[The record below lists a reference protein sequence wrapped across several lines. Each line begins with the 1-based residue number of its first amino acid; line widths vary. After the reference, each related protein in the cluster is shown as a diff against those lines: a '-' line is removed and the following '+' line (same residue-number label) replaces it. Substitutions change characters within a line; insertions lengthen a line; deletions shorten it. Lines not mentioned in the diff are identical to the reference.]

1 MNLSDQ
7 LHSYFTFNLT
17 PLLLRF
23 HDSKSPVRRGNERHP
38 DVDEVEQHLAI
49 ATTNIGTPHGFHH
62 GVTDYA
68 PIPTSVLAFSANSR
82 SPPLSNRLLFPA

>member
-1 MNLSDQ
+1 MNRSDQ
-7 LHSYFTFNLT
+7 LHHNFIFNLT

-23 HDSKSPVRRGNERHP
+23 HNSRSPVPRGNERHP

-49 ATTNIGTPHGFHH
+49 ATTNIGTPRGENHA
-62 GVTDYA
+62 VTDYA